1 MCNLTFKMSTESHL
15 TCFLDFN
22 VALHFVE
29 PECVDLSALVAS
41 AEKRVSQKNELGQF
55 YRLVSSYSQHVR
67 K

>member
-1 MCNLTFKMSTESHL
+1 MCNLTFKMSTESHV

-41 AEKRVSQKNELGQF
+41 AEKRVTQKNELG
-55 YRLVSSYSQHVR
+55 
-67 K
+67 